1 MTSRDELFET
11 LRTEIE
17 RLSTQILDHIGD
29 DEYPIELVI
38 GRRQGLKWALK
49 EIDKNFHQYPPS

>member
-1 MTSRDELFET
+1 MTSQDELFEI

-17 RLSTQILDHIGD
+17 RLSTQIINHVDD
-29 DEYPIELVI
+29 DEYPLELVI